1 MSPLSQQEWLQ
12 WQQNARKLGFL
23 DLGAAE
29 AAPVTCSQTV
39 LDWLD
44 RGDHAEM
51 EWYRA
56 NLAKR
61 LDPSLIWQQVRTMLV
76 FATAHHPAPVQL
88 GPYRMAR
95 YAAGDDYHELLQAA
109 LQDFCR
115 SQIESRQGSYRIY
128 VDTGPILERYWA
140 QKAGLGWIG
149 RSGNLISRS
158 AGSYLLLAVVLTDLV
173 LPPANQVP
181 DSCGSCRACIDACPT
196 QAIRDDRTV
205 DARACLSWLTI
216 EKRGPFDRDWPLAN
230 WVFGC
235 DICQEVCPWTEKFS
249 RAAGFHELLPRPAYG
264 ELSGEDLAQLDQE
277 AFATLFRKSPVKRTK
292 LAGLLRNMK
301 QAGRGGPADQ
311 E

>member
-1 MSPLSQQEWLQ
+1 MTRLSHLEWQQ
-12 WQQNARKLGFL
+12 WQHSARQLGFL
-23 DLGAAE
+23 AMGAAE

-39 LDWLD
+39 LDWLE

-51 EWYRA
+51 EWFRA

-61 LDPSLIWQQVRTMLV
+61 LDPRLIWPQVRSLLV
-76 FATAHHPAPVQL
+76 FAASHHPQPVRL
-88 GPYRMAR
+88 GPFHIAR
-95 YAAGDDYHELLQAA
+95 YAAGDDYHELLQSA
-109 LQDFCR
+109 LQDFC
-115 SQIESRQGSYRIY
+115 SAQIEPRQGSYRIY

-158 AGSYLLLAVVLTDLV
+158 AGSYLLLAVVLTDLE
-173 LPPANQVP
+173 LPTAEQVP

-196 QAIRDDRTV
+196 QAIRPNRTV

-216 EKRGPFDRDWPLAN
+216 EKRGPFERDWPLAN

-235 DICQEVCPWTEKFS
+235 DICQELCPWTGKFS
-249 RAAGFHELLPRPAYG
+249 RPAGFASLLPRSSYEA
-264 ELSGEDLAQLDQE
+264 LSGQELAELDQDS
-277 AFATLFRKSPVKRTK
+277 FSSLFRKSPIKRTK
-292 LAGLLRNMK
+292 LAGLLRNLK
-301 QAGRGGPADQ
+301 QAQRTRPAPQ